1 VVEEEKGGEEARG
14 HGQERAASWKVK
26 TGVCLAKDRPAADLL
41 IFSTTMISVKFNI
54 LDMVAWYHV
63 KCCIMVFSRLPW

>member
-41 IFSTTMISVKFNI
+41 FSTTTSGKFNFS
-54 LDMVAWYHV
+54 DVVTWHHV
-63 KCCIMVFSRLPW
+63 KCGIS